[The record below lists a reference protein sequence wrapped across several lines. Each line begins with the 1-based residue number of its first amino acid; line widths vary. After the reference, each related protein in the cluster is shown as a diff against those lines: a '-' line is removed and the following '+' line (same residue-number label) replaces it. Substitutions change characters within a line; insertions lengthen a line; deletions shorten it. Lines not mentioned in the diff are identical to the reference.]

1 MTMVPEVIG
10 TPGVP
15 GAVPEGGEIQA
26 TGSLWRIMLRTFVQN
41 KLAVIGLGIIVFL
54 LLFCFV
60 GPLVYHTNQINTEL
74 LASNLGPSK
83 KYPLGTDHLGY
94 NILGR
99 LMVGGQSSI
108 EIGMAAAVA
117 AMVFGVL
124 WGAVAGYAGRFMDA
138 MMMRLVDVFLSL
150 PVIMVLI
157 LLGSM
162 FTPNLWTMILII
174 AVFAWLVPAR
184 LVRGET
190 LSLRTR
196 EYVQAVKVMGGG
208 SRRVV
213 LRHLV
218 PNAIG
223 VIIVQGT
230 FAVADAILVFAI
242 LSYLGLG
249 MPPPAA
255 SWGDMLSNGTTYI
268 SDGYWWE
275 IYPAGIAI
283 ILIVIAFNFVGDA
296 LRDALDVRL
305 RQR

>member
-1 MTMVPEVIG
+1 MTAIPEVIG
-10 TPGVP
+10 TPGTP
-15 GAVPEGGEIQA
+15 GGAPEGGEVQA
-26 TGSLWRIMLRTFVQN
+26 SGSLWRIMLRTFMQN

-60 GPLVYHTNQINTEL
+60 GPLIYHTNQINTDL
-74 LASNLGPSK
+74 LASNEGPSK

-108 EIGMAAAVA
+108 EIGLAAAAA

-124 WGAVAGYAGRFMDA
+124 WGAVAGYAGKILDSVL
-138 MMMRLVDVFLSL
+138 MRLVDVFLSL

-162 FTPNLWTMILII
+162 FTPTLWSMIVVIALFSWLI
-174 AVFAWLVPAR
+174 PAR

-196 EYVQAVKVMGGG
+196 EYVQAVRVMGGG

-230 FAVADAILVFAI
+230 FAVADSILVFAV

-249 MPPPAA
+249 LPPPAA

-283 ILIVIAFNFVGDA
+283 VLIVIAFNFVGDA